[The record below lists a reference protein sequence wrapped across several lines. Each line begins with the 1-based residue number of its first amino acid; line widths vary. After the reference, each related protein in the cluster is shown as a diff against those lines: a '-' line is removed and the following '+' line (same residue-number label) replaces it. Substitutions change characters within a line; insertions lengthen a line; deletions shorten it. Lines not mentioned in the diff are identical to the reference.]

1 MRMRARKNLEA
12 RLLACGGLCLSEA
25 FLQQK
30 GPFHLEI
37 GCGKGAFICETAAKA
52 PNVFFVAAE
61 RYSNV
66 MVLAQ
71 EKVMARNL
79 SNVAF
84 FRGDVKDLSPILE
97 QTQTKFSR
105 IYLNF
110 SDPWPKKGDAK
121 RRLTHEGFLKLY
133 QSWLAPGGEIHM
145 KTDNQKLFEFSL
157 NSLSD
162 FGFRLKNITFNLH
175 QSDFSGNVETEFET
189 RYASQGL
196 PIYRLEAYLPEG

>member
-1 MRMRARKNLEA
+1 MRMRARKNLDA
-12 RLLACGGLCLSEA
+12 RLLACGGLCLGEA
-25 FLQQK
+25 FLQRK

-37 GCGKGAFICETAAKA
+37 GCGKGAFICETAAQM
-52 PNVFFVAAE
+52 PNVSFIAAE

-71 EKVMARNL
+71 EKAKARGL

-84 FRGDVKDLSPILE
+84 FRGDVKDLSPLLE
-97 QTQTKFSR
+97 ETKTKFSR

-121 RRLTHEGFLKLY
+121 RRLTHEGFLQLY
-133 QSWLAPGGEIHM
+133 KEWLAPGGEIHM

-162 FGFRLKNITFNLH
+162 FGFRLKNITFDLH
-175 QSDFSGNVETEFET
+175 KSDFSGNVETEFEA

-196 PIYRLEAYLPEG
+196 PIYRLEAYLPQA